1 MLACKL
7 QIPYHL
13 QPNVCT
19 KMLNWLKN
27 TFQKLTDQDDQVNYV
42 IAEYHA
48 TKSDVN
54 KRRRA
59 IKDDPIENDFET
71 DRNATGE
78 YMQIDRLHQNN

>member
-1 MLACKL
+1 
-7 QIPYHL
+7 
-13 QPNVCT
+13 
-19 KMLNWLKN
+19 MLNWLKN